1 MHGVYEDVR
10 RALRLMARNRITSLA
25 VFLSLALGIGVS
37 TATFGMVNYVLLQQ
51 LPVQETHRV
60 VRVTFASPESAVGEF
75 SYPDFADQLLQDRD
89 AIERLFGNLVNWGGG
104 LTTLPAWVR
113 THRRVHRW
121 VQAKLVL
128 AGLKRGCEITTC
140 VA

>member
-75 SYPDFADQLLQDRD
+75 SYPDFADLRQRASVFD
-89 AIERLFGNLVNWGGG
+89 ALASTEDEAAAID
-104 LTTLPAWVR
+104 
-113 THRRVHRW
+113 THNGAPPR
-121 VQAKLVL
+121 
-128 AGLKRGCEITTC
+128 
-140 VA
+140 